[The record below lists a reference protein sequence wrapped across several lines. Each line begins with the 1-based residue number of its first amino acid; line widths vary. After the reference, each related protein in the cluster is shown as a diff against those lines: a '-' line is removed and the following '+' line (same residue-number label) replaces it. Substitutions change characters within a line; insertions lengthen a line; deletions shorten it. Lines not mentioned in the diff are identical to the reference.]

1 MTANRGQGNKLRE
14 ASHAVTLKKALAI
27 DAIGGAQDRA
37 GSAAHVLHHPGTNLG
52 EIVHQLELGDGL
64 GRFRRAPQLL
74 IRVGNPNAEHHAALI
89 AVLRSRARALR
100 PRPLRVAVAILPGGP
115 LPPRVGALSAGRHKW
130 LRTAPFAVG
139 DLLHAAPGSNGAV
152 LRKERSVTLVH
163 KSVAMFDQQPSVA
176 FAVLTLALHAHQDPS
191 PF

>member
-14 ASHAVTLKKALAI
+14 ATHAMALKKALAI

-52 EIVHQLELGDGL
+52 EIACQLELGDRL
-64 GRFRRAPQLL
+64 GRFRRGPQLL
-74 IRVGNPNAEHHAALI
+74 IGVGNANAEHHAAILI
-89 AVLRSRARALR
+89 AVLRSRARAL
-100 PRPLRVAVAILPGGP
+100 RPLRVAVAILPGGP

-152 LRKERSVTLVH
+152 LRKERSVTRAH

-176 FAVLTLALHAHQDPS
+176 FAVLALVLHAHQDPS